1 MRITKYDTEL
11 QDDYRNVLVKE
22 FSKNYPTED
31 KLNNP
36 EMISHM
42 MCEIFRADRKAEEHV
57 QVIAFTKKFS
67 LISIF
72 DVPHGT
78 ASTSLIST
86 REIFVLL
93 CSTSLI
99 STREIFVRLC
109 LCGAVQFV
117 LVHNHPSGD
126 TTPSVEDIK
135 VTERMKEAGQL
146 MDIPCMDHII
156 IGKNGAYYSFTEHNI
171 L

>member
-57 QVIAFTKKFS
+57 WVIAFTKKFS

-78 ASTSLIST
+78 ASA
-86 REIFVLL
+86 
-93 CSTSLI
+93 SLI

-135 VTERMKEAGQL
+135 VTERMKEAVQL

>member
-1 MRITKYDTEL
+1 MKITKYDTEL

-57 QVIAFTKKFS
+57 WVIAFTKKFS

-78 ASTSLIST
+78 A
-86 REIFVLL
+86 
-93 CSTSLI
+93 STSLI

>member
-1 MRITKYDTEL
+1 MRITTYDTEL

-36 EMISHM
+36 EIISHM
-42 MCEIFRADRKAEEHV
+42 MCEIFRADRKAEEHIWA
-57 QVIAFTKKFS
+57 IAFTKKCN
-67 LISIF
+67 LIGIF
-72 DVPHGT
+72 DVSHGT
-78 ASTSLIST
+78 ASASL
-86 REIFVLL
+86 L
-93 CSTSLI
+93 

-126 TTPSVEDIK
+126 TTPSKADIE
-135 VTERMKEAGQL
+135 VTERMKKAGQL
-146 MDIPCMDHII
+146 MNIPCMDHII
-156 IGKNGAYYSFTEHNI
+156 IGKNGSYYSFAEHNTI
-171 L
+171 

>member
-42 MCEIFRADRKAEEHV
+42 MCEIFRVDRKAEEYV
-57 QVIAFTKKFS
+57 WVIAFTKKFS

-78 ASTSLIST
+78 A
-86 REIFVLL
+86 
-93 CSTSLI
+93 STSLI

>member
-22 FSKNYPTED
+22 FSKNYPTDD

-67 LISIF
+67 LIGIF
-72 DVPHGT
+72 DVSHGT
-78 ASTSLIST
+78 ASA
-86 REIFVLL
+86 
-93 CSTSLI
+93 SLI

>member
-57 QVIAFTKKFS
+57 WVIAFTKKFS

-78 ASTSLIST
+78 A
-86 REIFVLL
+86 
-93 CSTSLI
+93 STSLI

>member
-22 FSKNYPTED
+22 FSKNYPTDD

-57 QVIAFTKKFS
+57 WVIAFTKKFS
-67 LISIF
+67 LIGIF
-72 DVPHGT
+72 DVSHGT
-78 ASTSLIST
+78 ASA
-86 REIFVLL
+86 
-93 CSTSLI
+93 SLI

-126 TTPSVEDIK
+126 TTPSVEYIK

>member
-57 QVIAFTKKFS
+57 WVIAFTKKFS

-78 ASTSLIST
+78 A
-86 REIFVLL
+86 
-93 CSTSLI
+93 STSLI

-126 TTPSVEDIK
+126 TTPSVEDIN

>member
-57 QVIAFTKKFS
+57 WVIAFTKKFS

-78 ASTSLIST
+78 ASI
-86 REIFVLL
+86 
-93 CSTSLI
+93 SLI

-117 LVHNHPSGD
+117 LVHNHPSGN

>member
-57 QVIAFTKKFS
+57 WVIAFTKKFS

-86 REIFVLL
+86 REL
-93 CSTSLI
+93 
-99 STREIFVRLC
+99 FVRLC

-135 VTERMKEAGQL
+135 VTERMKEAVQL

>member
-57 QVIAFTKKFS
+57 WVIAFTKKFS

-86 REIFVLL
+86 REL
-93 CSTSLI
+93 
-99 STREIFVRLC
+99 FVRLC

>member
-57 QVIAFTKKFS
+57 WIIAFTKKFS

-78 ASTSLIST
+78 A
-86 REIFVLL
+86 
-93 CSTSLI
+93 STSLI

>member
-22 FSKNYPTED
+22 FSKNYPTDD

-57 QVIAFTKKFS
+57 WVIAFTKKFS
-67 LISIF
+67 LIGIF
-72 DVPHGT
+72 DVSHGT
-78 ASTSLIST
+78 ASA
-86 REIFVLL
+86 
-93 CSTSLI
+93 SLI

>member
-57 QVIAFTKKFS
+57 WVIAFTKKFS
-67 LISIF
+67 LIGIF

-78 ASTSLIST
+78 ASA
-86 REIFVLL
+86 
-93 CSTSLI
+93 SLI

-135 VTERMKEAGQL
+135 VTERMKEAVQL

>member
-22 FSKNYPTED
+22 FSKNYPTDD

-57 QVIAFTKKFS
+57 WVIAFTKKFS
-67 LISIF
+67 LIGIF
-72 DVPHGT
+72 DVSHGT
-78 ASTSLIST
+78 ASA
-86 REIFVLL
+86 
-93 CSTSLI
+93 SLI

-146 MDIPCMDHII
+146 MDIPCMDYII

>member
-57 QVIAFTKKFS
+57 WVIAFTKKFS

-72 DVPHGT
+72 DVTHGT
-78 ASTSLIST
+78 A
-86 REIFVLL
+86 
-93 CSTSLI
+93 STSLI

>member
-57 QVIAFTKKFS
+57 WVIAFTKKFS

-86 REIFVLL
+86 REIFV
-93 CSTSLI
+93 
-99 STREIFVRLC
+99 RLC

-117 LVHNHPSGD
+117 LVHNHLSGD